1 MNRSR
6 RHLLLA
12 LAGTPIALAVPARAG
27 LLGGGGSDPYALS
40 AAPFDYEAAAANPAS
55 LVEDYFA
62 THKTQGLANLKRVI
76 IPSFQVRFRMQDDVE
91 RTSKTGGGGLSF
103 TTTRSAG
110 VDVEL
115 PAEVR
120 QQLTDDLYQRVV
132 ARLAALGVEVLPIP
146 ADLALPE
153 LQEGIKAMPAR
164 GAIEDLTVYAQRVSK
179 RARSDRSKWFYP
191 WAMHYPTAVTA
202 VAFSGVT
209 EGLPPFQSWLREA
222 EMPQMPVSTLKIG
235 KAMQAGILTLGFEV
249 TLEKIS
255 FKSGG
260 FLSKGPTIEA
270 KPVLATRLLSVKL
283 VPEDGGRR
291 VAAIGM
297 SGGLGFAGM
306 NYDGFGIQPMQTVFG
321 SADKDFPWIE
331 LDGRYGE
338 VVGTGVD
345 GRWLLKPEPEALAA
359 DFRKNTDAQLAL
371 IFQLIA
377 DARK

>member
-1 MNRSR
+1 MNTARRS
-6 RHLLLA
+6 LICALAALPFGLA
-12 LAGTPIALAVPARAG
+12 LPAAAG
-27 LLGGGGSDPYALS
+27 LLGGAAEDRIE
-40 AAPFDYEAAAANPAS
+40 AAPFDYEAAASQPAN
-55 LVEDYFA
+55 LVADYFD
-62 THKTQGLANLKRVI
+62 THTTKGLAGLKRVI

-91 RTSKTGGGGLSF
+91 RTSKTGSSTISF

-110 VDVEL
+110 IDVDL

-120 QQLTDDLYQRVV
+120 QQLTDDLYERVV
-132 ARLAALGVEVLPIP
+132 ARLAALGVEVVPIP

-164 GAIEDLTVYAQRVSK
+164 GTVEELTVYSQRVSK
-179 RARSDRSKWFYP
+179 KARADRSKWFYP
-191 WAMHYPTAVTA
+191 WALHYPTQVTA
-202 VAFSGVT
+202 VAFSGVA
-209 EGLPPFQSWLREA
+209 EGLPPFVSWIREA

-235 KAMQAGILTLGFEV
+235 KALEAGILTLGFEV
-249 TLEKIS
+249 TLEKMA

-260 FLSKGPTIEA
+260 FLGKGPVITA

-291 VAAIGM
+291 IAAIGM

-321 SADKDFPWIE
+321 SADKDFPWVE
-331 LDGRYGE
+331 LAGSYGE
-338 VVGTGVD
+338 VVGTGED
-345 GRWLLKPEPEALAA
+345 GRWLLKPEPQALAA
-359 DFRKNTDAQLAL
+359 DFRKNTEAQLSM